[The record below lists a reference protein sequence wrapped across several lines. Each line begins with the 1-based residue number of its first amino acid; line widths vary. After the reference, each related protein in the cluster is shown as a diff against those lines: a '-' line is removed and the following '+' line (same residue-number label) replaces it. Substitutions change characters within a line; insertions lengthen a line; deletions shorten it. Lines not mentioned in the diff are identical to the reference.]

1 MSGWLDPLT
10 DALDRADR
18 PVPFFIR
25 DDDAGWGDAAL
36 WPLLDRLRAAH
47 VPVDVAVIP
56 AAAGPALITGL
67 NRRREEVA
75 DGRRLLD
82 VHQHG
87 WTHRN
92 HEPAGRK
99 CEFGSARQRS
109 EQLTDL
115 VSGRVVMADA
125 FGPDSGRIFVPPWN
139 RCTSQT
145 AQLVHELGFTALSRD
160 VSAGTAGVPGL
171 RELPVTVDWFAKRRG
186 GGAVD
191 RTGRGELLAA
201 AVSSCIA
208 RGDEAVPPA
217 AVGVMLHHAEAR
229 AEDLADISELAE
241 LLAAHDRAAPGLMT
255 ELLP

>member
-1 MSGWLDPLT
+1 MSAWLSPLRE
-10 DALDRADR
+10 ALDGADR
-18 PVPFFIR
+18 PVPFFLR

-36 WPLLDRLRAAH
+36 WPLLDRLRAAL

-56 AAAGPALITGL
+56 AAAGQALVAGL
-67 NRRREEVA
+67 NRRRAEVA
-75 DGRRLLD
+75 NGRRLLE

-115 VSGRVVMADA
+115 VSGRVVMTDA
-125 FGPDSGRIFVPPWN
+125 FGPDAVQIFVPPWN
-139 RCTSQT
+139 RCTSLT

-160 VSAGTAGVPGL
+160 VTAGPAGIAGL

-186 GGAVD
+186 GGAID
-191 RTGRGELLAA
+191 REGRGELLAA
-201 AVSSCIA
+201 AVRSCLGH
-208 RGDEAVPPA
+208 GDEAGTA
-217 AVGVMLHHAEAR
+217 SAVGVMLHHAEAG
-229 AEDLADISELAE
+229 AADLTDISELAV
-241 LLAAHDRAAPGLMT
+241 LLAAHDRAVPTSMT
-255 ELLP
+255 ELLS